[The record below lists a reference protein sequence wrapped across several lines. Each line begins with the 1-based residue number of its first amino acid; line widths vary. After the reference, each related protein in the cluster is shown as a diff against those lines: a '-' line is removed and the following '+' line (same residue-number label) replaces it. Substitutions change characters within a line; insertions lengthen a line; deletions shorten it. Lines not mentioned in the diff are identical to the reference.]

1 MANTKVAKQEPKT
14 ALKKKT
20 LFDRFLISL
29 KKYWVLYLMMLGGVT
44 YFFIFEYLTL
54 PGLYMVF
61 TDFSFRKGIFGS
73 PFVGL
78 ENFRTVFK
86 INQFHWVLKNTIEI
100 SFMKFL
106 LGFPA
111 PIILALLLNEVQN
124 SKFKKIIQSILY
136 LPHFLS
142 WIIMAGICTS
152 LFSTVSGFIPLFL
165 EQNFGIQMPS
175 LMTDPN
181 YIRPFLYATS
191 IWKGVGWGTIIY
203 MAALAGID
211 QQLYEAAAIDGCNRF
226 QLCLHVTLPA
236 ISVTVVTLMVL
247 DLGGILSA
255 GFDQIFN
262 LGNDLVLDKVDIIDT
277 WNYRLAW
284 NSYKYEWSAV
294 VGLFKA
300 AVGAALVYTTNW
312 IAGKISD
319 SSPL

>member
-1 MANTKVAKQEPKT
+1 MANTKVATKEPKT
-14 ALKKKT
+14 TLKKKS
-20 LFDRFLISL
+20 LAERFLISI
-29 KKYWVLYLMMLGGVT
+29 KKYWALYLMMSVGVI
-44 YFFIFEYLTL
+44 YFFIFEYCTL
-54 PGLYMVF
+54 PGLYIVF
-61 TDFSFRKGIFGS
+61 TKFSFRKGIFGS

-86 INQFHWVLKNTIEI
+86 INQFSWVLKNTIQI

-124 SKFKKIIQSILY
+124 SKFKKVIQSILY

-152 LFSTVSGFIPLFL
+152 LFSTVAGFLPLAL
-165 EQNFGIQMPS
+165 RQWGIEMPS
-175 LMTDPN
+175 FMTDPN

-203 MAALAGID
+203 MAALAGVD

-262 LGNDLVLDKVDIIDT
+262 LSNKMVQDKVDIIDT
-277 WNYRLAW
+277 WAYRLAW

-294 VGLFKA
+294 IGLFKA

>member
-1 MANTKVAKQEPKT
+1 MANTKVAAQEPKT
-14 ALKKKT
+14 TLKKKS
-20 LFDRFLISL
+20 LAERFLISI
-29 KKYWVLYLMMLGGVT
+29 KKYWALYLMMSVGVI
-44 YFFIFEYLTL
+44 YFFVFEYLTL
-54 PGLYMVF
+54 PGLYIVF
-61 TDFSFRKGIFGS
+61 TKFSFRKGIFGS

-86 INQFHWVLKNTIEI
+86 INQFSWVLKNTIQI

-124 SKFKKIIQSILY
+124 SKFKKVIQSILY

-152 LFSTVSGFIPLFL
+152 LFSTVAGFLPLTL
-165 EQNFGIQMPS
+165 RHLGIEMPS
-175 LMTDPN
+175 FMTDPN

-203 MAALAGID
+203 MAALAGVD
-211 QQLYEAAAIDGCNRF
+211 QQLYEAAAIDGCNRL

-262 LGNDLVLDKVDIIDT
+262 LSNKMVEDKVDIIDT
-277 WNYRLAW
+277 WAYRLAW

-294 VGLFKA
+294 IGLFKA
-300 AVGAALVYTTNW
+300 AVGALLVYTTNW

>member
-1 MANTKVAKQEPKT
+1 MANTKVATQEPKT
-14 ALKKKT
+14 TLRKKS
-20 LFDRFLISL
+20 LFERFLISL

-54 PGLYMVF
+54 PGLWMVF
-61 TDFSFRKGIFGS
+61 TDFSFKKGIFGS
-73 PFVGL
+73 KFVGL
-78 ENFRTVFK
+78 KNFEAVFK
-86 INQFHWVLKNTIEI
+86 ANQFSWVIKNTIEI

-124 SKFKKIIQSILY
+124 SKFKRVIQSILY

-142 WIIMAGICTS
+142 WIIMAGICTN
-152 LFSTVSGFIPLFL
+152 LFSTVAGFIPLML
-165 EQNFGIQMPS
+165 KQWGIEMPN

-181 YIRPFLYATS
+181 YIRPFLYATD

-203 MAALAGID
+203 MAALAGVD
-211 QQLYEAAAIDGCNRF
+211 QQLYEAAAIDGCNRL
-226 QLCLHVTLPA
+226 QLVRHVTLPA
-236 ISVTVVTLMVL
+236 ISVTVVTLMVMN
-247 DLGGILSA
+247 LGGIMSA

-262 LGNDLVLDKVDIIDT
+262 LGNDMVADKVEIIDT
-277 WNYRLAW
+277 WNYRLAME
-284 NSYKYEWSAV
+284 SYKYEWSAV

-300 AVGAALVYTTNW
+300 AVNAMLLYTSNW
-312 IAGKISD
+312 ITGKISD

>member
-1 MANTKVAKQEPKT
+1 MANTKVVTQEPKT
-14 ALKKKT
+14 TLAKKS
-20 LFDRFLISL
+20 LMQRFLISL
-29 KKYWVLYLMMLGGVT
+29 QKYWALYLMMLGGVI

-54 PGLYMVF
+54 PGLYIVF
-61 TDFSFRKGIFGS
+61 TKFSFKKGIFGS
-73 PFVGL
+73 KFVGL
-78 ENFRTVFK
+78 KNFQSILKTK
-86 INQFHWVLKNTIEI
+86 QFTWVLRNTIEI

-111 PIILALLLNEVQN
+111 PIILALLLNEIQN

-142 WIIMAGICTS
+142 WIIMAGICTN
-152 LFSTVSGFIPLFL
+152 LFSTVAGFIPLVL
-165 EQNFGIQMPS
+165 KQWGITMPN

-191 IWKGVGWGTIIY
+191 IWKGVGWGSIVY
-203 MAALAGID
+203 MAALAGVD
-211 QQLYEAAAIDGCNRF
+211 QQLYEAAAIDGCNRL
-226 QLCLHVTLPA
+226 QLVRHVTLPA
-236 ISVTVVTLMVL
+236 ISVTIVTLMVM
-247 DLGGILSA
+247 DLGGIMSA

-262 LGNDLVLDKVDIIDT
+262 LGNDMVQDKVDIIDT

-284 NSYKYEWSAV
+284 ESNKYEWSAV

-300 AVGAALVYTTNW
+300 VVNALLLYTSNW
-312 IAGKISD
+312 ITGKISD

>member
-1 MANTKVAKQEPKT
+1 MANTKVATKEPKT
-14 ALKKKT
+14 TLAKKT
-20 LFDRFLISL
+20 LLQRFLISL

-54 PGLYMVF
+54 PGLYIVF
-61 TDFSFRKGIFGS
+61 TKFSFRKGIFGS
-73 PFVGL
+73 KFVGL
-78 ENFRTVFK
+78 KNFQTVFK
-86 INQFHWVLKNTIEI
+86 INQFEWVLKNTIEI

-124 SKFKKIIQSILY
+124 SKFKRVIQSILY

-142 WIIMAGICTS
+142 WIIMAGICTN
-152 LFSTVSGFIPLFL
+152 LFSTVAGFIPLVL
-165 EQNFGIQMPS
+165 KQWGIQMPS

-181 YIRPFLYATS
+181 YIRPFLYATD

-203 MAALAGID
+203 MAALAGVD
-211 QQLYEAAAIDGCNRF
+211 QQLYEAAAIDGCNRL
-226 QLCLHVTLPA
+226 QLVRHVTLPA
-236 ISVTVVTLMVL
+236 ISVTVVTLMVMN
-247 DLGGILSA
+247 LGGIMSA

-262 LGNDLVLDKVDIIDT
+262 LGNDMVQDKVDIIDT

-284 NSYKYEWSAV
+284 ESNKYEWSAV

-300 AVGAALVYTTNW
+300 VVNAMLLYTSNW
-312 IAGKISD
+312 ITGKISD

>member
-1 MANTKVAKQEPKT
+1 MANTKVATQEPKT
-14 ALKKKT
+14 TLKKKS
-20 LFDRFLISL
+20 LLQRFLISI
-29 KKYWVLYLMMLGGVT
+29 KKYWVLYLMMLGGLT

-54 PGLYMVF
+54 PGLYIVF

-78 ENFRTVFK
+78 KNFQQVFK
-86 INQFHWVLKNTIEI
+86 INQFSWVLKNTIEI

-124 SKFKKIIQSILY
+124 SKFKKVIQSILY

-142 WIIMAGICTS
+142 WIIMAGICTN
-152 LFSTVSGFIPLFL
+152 LFSTVAGFIPLIL
-165 EQNFGIQMPS
+165 KQWGITMPS

-181 YIRPFLYATS
+181 YIRPFLYATD

-203 MAALAGID
+203 MAALAGVD
-211 QQLYEAAAIDGCNRF
+211 QQLYEAAAIDGCNRL
-226 QLCLHVTLPA
+226 QLVRHVTLPA
-236 ISVTVVTLMVL
+236 ISVTVVTLMVMN
-247 DLGGILSA
+247 LGGIMSA

-262 LGNDLVLDKVDIIDT
+262 LGNDMVQDKVDIIDT
-277 WNYRLAW
+277 WSYRLAW
-284 NSYKYEWSAV
+284 ESYRYEWSAV

-300 AVGAALVYTTNW
+300 VVNAMLLYTANW
-312 IAGKISD
+312 ITGKISD

>member
-1 MANTKVAKQEPKT
+1 MANTKVATQEPKT
-14 ALKKKT
+14 TLAKKS
-20 LFDRFLISL
+20 LMQRFLISL
-29 KKYWVLYLMMLGGVT
+29 RKYWALYLMMLGGVI

-54 PGLYMVF
+54 PGLYIVF
-61 TDFSFRKGIFGS
+61 TKFSFRKGIFGS
-73 PFVGL
+73 KFVGL
-78 ENFRTVFK
+78 KNFQTIFK
-86 INQFHWVLKNTIEI
+86 TKQFTWVLRNTIEI

-124 SKFKKIIQSILY
+124 SKFKKVIQSILY

-142 WIIMAGICTS
+142 WIIMAGICTN
-152 LFSTVSGFIPLFL
+152 LFSTVAGFIPLIL
-165 EQNFGIQMPS
+165 KQWGITMPS

-181 YIRPFLYATS
+181 YIRPFLYATD

-203 MAALAGID
+203 MAALAGVD
-211 QQLYEAAAIDGCNRF
+211 QQLYEAAAIDGCNRL
-226 QLCLHVTLPA
+226 QLVRHVTLPA
-236 ISVTVVTLMVL
+236 ISVTVVTLMVMN
-247 DLGGILSA
+247 LGGIMSA

-262 LGNDLVLDKVDIIDT
+262 LGNDMVQDKVDIIDT

-284 NSYKYEWSAV
+284 ESNKYEWSAV

-300 AVGAALVYTTNW
+300 VVNAMLLYTSNW
-312 IAGKISD
+312 ITGKISD

>member
-1 MANTKVAKQEPKT
+1 MANTKVATQEPKT
-14 ALKKKT
+14 TLKKKS
-20 LFDRFLISL
+20 LLQRFLISI
-29 KKYWVLYLMMLGGVT
+29 KKYWVLYLMMLGGLT

-54 PGLYMVF
+54 PGLYIVF

-78 ENFRTVFK
+78 KNFQQVFK
-86 INQFHWVLKNTIEI
+86 INQFSWVLKNTIEI

-124 SKFKKIIQSILY
+124 SKFKKVIQSILY

-142 WIIMAGICTS
+142 WIIMAGICTN
-152 LFSTVSGFIPLFL
+152 LFSTVAGFIPLIL
-165 EQNFGIQMPS
+165 DQWGITMPS

-181 YIRPFLYATS
+181 YIRPFLYATD

-203 MAALAGID
+203 MAALAGVD
-211 QQLYEAAAIDGCNRF
+211 QQLYEAAAIDGCNRL
-226 QLCLHVTLPA
+226 QLVRHVTLPA
-236 ISVTVVTLMVL
+236 ISVTVVTLMVMN
-247 DLGGILSA
+247 LGGIMSA

-262 LGNDLVLDKVDIIDT
+262 LGNDMVQDKVDIIDT
-277 WNYRLAW
+277 WSYRLAW
-284 NSYKYEWSAV
+284 ESYRYEWSAV

-300 AVGAALVYTTNW
+300 VVNALLLYTANW
-312 IAGKISD
+312 ITGKISD